1 MKKVY
6 YSLMIVAVAAL
17 VVSCGN
23 VSYKKTKSGMLYKI
37 ISSNPKDSVV
47 REGDWLKLYF
57 VQRLNDSVLQSNY
70 GKAPVYQKISNTAG
84 VNYNPVEIFNLLRK
98 GDSATTI
105 LLVDSV
111 LKKGLMQELPPFM
124 KKGDRLVL
132 GLRVVDVFRSD
143 SLYQRDYEVEMAKDA
158 PRQQKEQEEQMAQ
171 MKKEMKAQHEKE
183 ELEMEKSGEAAKG
196 IKDMQSFLASK
207 NIKAQQVGKGTF
219 VVIKQQGTGPQAA
232 PGKFVTVKYN
242 GKFLASDSTFEANV
256 FTRQLDR
263 GELISGMEEGLIE
276 FKQGGV
282 GTLYVPGFRA
292 YGKNPNPGSPF
303 KPFEPLKFD
312 VEILNVSDTM
322 PAQAAPPPS
331 R

>member
-6 YSLMIVAVAAL
+6 YSLMIIGVAAL
-17 VVSCGN
+17 AVSCGN

-47 REGDWLKLYF
+47 KEGDWIKLYF
-57 VQRLNDSVLQSNY
+57 VQKLNDSVLQTNY
-70 GKAPVYQKISNTAG
+70 GKLPVYQKMTNTAG
-84 VNYNPVEIFNLLRK
+84 VNYNPVEIFDLLRK
-98 GDSATTI
+98 GDSVTTI
-105 LLVDSV
+105 LLVDS
-111 LKKGLMQELPPFM
+111 LLRKGLMQEMPPFM
-124 KKGDRLVL
+124 KKSDRLVL
-132 GLRVVDVFRSD
+132 GLRILDVFRSD
-143 SLYQRDYEVEMAKDA
+143 SLYQLDYEAEMKKDA
-158 PRQQKEQEEQMAQ
+158 PRQQKEQEEQMAK
-171 MKKEMKAQHEKE
+171 MEKEMKEQRDKE
-183 ELEMEKSGEAAKG
+183 ELEMEKSGDAAKG
-196 IKDMQSFLASK
+196 IKEMQNFLASR
-207 NIKAQQVGKGTF
+207 NIKAEQVGKGTF

-242 GKFLASDSTFEANV
+242 GKFLVSDSTFEASI

-263 GELISGMEEGLIE
+263 GKLISGMEEGLIQ
-276 FKQGGV
+276 FKQGGT

-312 VEILNVSDTM
+312 IEILSVTDTM
-322 PAQAAPPPS
+322 PAQSSQTPP